1 VIELIDVDPAL
12 GSREEG
18 RTMRACGVQIVGA
31 LAMAGTLDLGG
42 HVPRVRHGA
51 IVPRETQ
58 SAGWAIDADCKFA
71 YICAGVATCLMDPG
85 ASTGRPLH
93 AAAASLLGVALH
105 QGAERRRRGGDVD
118 DDEADESEAKASDPK
133 WHSVVKKRLRKLYDA
148 GPQDAF
154 ITACERIARR
164 CPSWLLTDSSS
175 AITQLNTLLPK
186 VHGEPRFVALS
197 ALAKVAGCDADAS
210 AAFADAILPTL
221 PTLLA
226 ARDPQIHVLA
236 LRSLAKTLPDLAEEA
251 RRWPHGRKIDEA
263 AWRLALEKTEK
274 ELWGAADSAVRDAHA
289 GLCVAVAQH
298 VPSLAE
304 LPAVRSPL
312 LRALAEGGGEGSG
325 GANEDDE
332 TGEDA
337 NENSSTSAVLKHWHA
352 HLPGSSLAAAAAAA
366 AQSRSTAVDSSDAN
380 AAAGNLGRRL
390 CAALRTLPTGEDSAS
405 LYATASGWLAAAC
418 HVVLAVPRSE
428 SAYRTPV
435 FDSDLM
441 DCEFHEAFVDTA
453 WQGASLP
460 MAPLFSSQ
468 SSQGIGDGSF
478 GSMTQSF
485 GSMDSMPSLASS
497 QRPVV
502 GLGGGGR
509 RVLATP
515 VARASIGATFSTQF
529 GAATLTAAGNGRRN
543 SSVSNG
549 AGVEALSTLGFSA
562 TQAEL
567 PPWLRRSATSTQSG
581 GGGGGDTV
589 FDAPSSTQ
597 SISRRV
603 IHGSQSVSWVGGG
616 GGGGGPIDRR
626 GRQERHDRRR
636 RASTQARARTRQ
648 DAKARRSAN
657 AHVPRG

>member
-1 VIELIDVDPAL
+1 MREFTAHVVRVAPIKAPYVLRQNISLVTQLTNGLVRSSVRRARAEGLVSDDDLDRVAAGALTPALDSVIELIDVDPAL

-42 HVPRVRHGA
+42 HVPRVRHG
-51 IVPRETQ
+51 VGEN

-105 QGAERRRRGGDVD
+105 QGAERRRLGGDVD
-118 DDEADESEAKASDPK
+118 DDDADESEAKASDPK

-226 ARDPQIHVLA
+226 ARDPQIHVLV

-366 AQSRSTAVDSSDAN
+366 AQSRSTAVDSTDAN

-418 HVVLAVPRSE
+418 HVVLAVPR
-428 SAYRTPV
+428 
-435 FDSDLM
+435 
-441 DCEFHEAFVDTA
+441 
-453 WQGASLP
+453 
-460 MAPLFSSQ
+460 
-468 SSQGIGDGSF
+468 
-478 GSMTQSF
+478 
-485 GSMDSMPSLASS
+485 
-497 QRPVV
+497 
-502 GLGGGGR
+502 
-509 RVLATP
+509 
-515 VARASIGATFSTQF
+515 
-529 GAATLTAAGNGRRN
+529 
-543 SSVSNG
+543 
-549 AGVEALSTLGFSA
+549 
-562 TQAEL
+562 
-567 PPWLRRSATSTQSG
+567 
-581 GGGGGDTV
+581 
-589 FDAPSSTQ
+589 
-597 SISRRV
+597 
-603 IHGSQSVSWVGGG
+603 
-616 GGGGGPIDRR
+616 
-626 GRQERHDRRR
+626 
-636 RASTQARARTRQ
+636 
-648 DAKARRSAN
+648 
-657 AHVPRG
+657 